1 MAPAAADT
9 YIRWFQASGTSPA
22 DYDAIVT
29 GDLGIIGSNLFC
41 DLLMKQGYDATGIHQ
56 DCGAKM
62 FDPETQDTHAGGS
75 GCGCA
80 GSLFCGHF
88 YRQLETGTFRRILF
102 AATGALLSPMLIQ
115 QGESIPSISHLVE
128 VQGVVFRETT

>member
-1 MAPAAADT
+1 MNGAMISEA
-9 YIRWFQASGTSPA
+9 
-22 DYDAIVT
+22 
-29 GDLGIIGSNLFC
+29 
-41 DLLMKQGYDATGIHQ
+41 Q

-128 VQGVVFRETT
+128 VQGIVSRSIVCRFFCIPFPF

>member
-1 MAPAAADT
+1 
-9 YIRWFQASGTSPA
+9 
-22 DYDAIVT
+22 
-29 GDLGIIGSNLFC
+29 
-41 DLLMKQGYDATGIHQ
+41 
-56 DCGAKM
+56 M
-62 FDPETQDTHAGGS
+62 FDPETQDTHAGG
-75 GCGCA
+75 GCA

-128 VQGVVFRETT
+128 VQGIVSRETT

>member
-1 MAPAAADT
+1 MGAAMAPAAADT

-41 DLLMKQGYDATGIHQ
+41 DLLMKQGYDAAGIHQ

-80 GSLFCGHF
+80 GRLFSRPFSREVG
-88 YRQLETGTFRRILF
+88 TGTRRPIF
-102 AATGALLSPMLIQ
+102 FSATGGVLFPMVI
-115 QGESIPSISHLVE
+115 
-128 VQGVVFRETT
+128 

>member
-1 MAPAAADT
+1 
-9 YIRWFQASGTSPA
+9 
-22 DYDAIVT
+22 
-29 GDLGIIGSNLFC
+29 
-41 DLLMKQGYDATGIHQ
+41 MKQGYDAAGIHQ

-128 VQGVVFRETT
+128 VQGVVSHETT